1 MMTDLPHVAEL
12 NERSREVLRLVV
24 EEFVETGEPIGSRT
38 LSKRLSTGISPAT
51 IRNVLSDL
59 EDIGLLFAPH
69 TSAGR
74 LPTDNGLRLFV
85 DGLLEMG
92 NISDEERQHIKTQCA
107 AAGRSTTQILEE
119 ASGLVS
125 GLSNCASFVVAP
137 KTEARLKH
145 IEFVNLG
152 PGRALA
158 IMVDEKGMVENRLIE
173 LPPGILPSSLIE
185 AGNYLSSRMV
195 GRNLSEATSDIENE
209 IAQNKTKLDLLSSKV
224 VEAGLA
230 TWGNAKAND
239 GVLIVRGQSHLLDD
253 ISGLAELEKIRSLFQ
268 ALETK
273 DTLIKLLS
281 AAQGGD
287 GIQIFIGSENEMFTH
302 TGCSMVIS
310 PYTDDEKQIVG
321 AIGVIG
327 PTRMNYARIVP
338 MVDYTSRIVGRLL
351 R

>member
-1 MMTDLPHVAEL
+1 MMTGLPHLAEL

-38 LSKRLSTGISPAT
+38 LSKRLASGISPAT

-107 AAGRSTTQILEE
+107 AAGRSVTQILEE
-119 ASGLVS
+119 ASGLIS

-145 IEFVNLG
+145 IEFINLG

-158 IMVDEKGMVENRLIE
+158 ILVDEKGMVENRLIE

-185 AGNYLSSRMV
+185 AGNYLSARMV
-195 GRNLSEATSDIENE
+195 GRNLSETTTDIEND
-209 IAQNKTKLDLLSSKV
+209 IAQNKTQLNQLSSKV

-230 TWGNAKAND
+230 TWGNSTASD

-253 ISGLAELEKIRSLFQ
+253 ISGLAELEKIRNLFQ
-268 ALETK
+268 VLETK
-273 DTLIKLLS
+273 ETLIKLLS

-287 GIQIFIGSENEMFTH
+287 GIQIFIGAENEMFTH